1 MIINS
6 KYNIGQVVYLR
17 TDTEQKERLVT
28 GIDIR
33 QGYILYQLTYI
44 DSVSYHYD
52 FEIESERNTLKT
64 LME

>member
-1 MIINS
+1 MELKT

-17 TDTEQKERLVT
+17 TDTEQRERLVT
-28 GIDIR
+28 GIDVR